1 MKWEMMSHT
10 SEAKFRAYGT
20 TDEERF
26 ANAALAMFDIM
37 FEVDKVQPKV
47 MKKVLVKGRDLKS
60 LLHNWLEELLLFLDS
75 ELFILQSVKKIK
87 LSKLKE
93 VYAVDATILGETAT
107 DATPRRGAAVKAV
120 TYDEMELTPEFVQV
134 VVDV

>member
-1 MKWEMMSHT
+1 MKWEMLSHT
-10 SEAKFRAYGT
+10 SEAKFRAYGA

-37 FEVDKVQPKV
+37 FEVDKVAPKV
-47 MKKVLVKGRDLKS
+47 MKKVLIKGRDLRS
-60 LLHNWLEELLLFLDS
+60 LLHNWLEELLLYLDA
-75 ELFILQSVKKIK
+75 ELFVLQSVKKIK
-87 LSKLKE
+87 INSIKE
-93 VYAVDATILGETAT
+93 VYALEATVMGERAT

-120 TYDEMELTPEFVQV
+120 TYDEMELTPAFVQV